1 MQFILGVVFF
11 VCVVG
16 VLDAR
21 IPWPS
26 ELRPV
31 RR

>member
-21 IPWPS
+21 IPWPR
-26 ELRPV
+26 EP
-31 RR
+31 RRVPR